1 MKDLHNGSF
10 YWPTTLANVREY
22 AALRENVTV
31 RAAVVGGGM
40 AGALM
45 GHALASNGIDAV
57 LVERGRVA
65 GGSTSANTGLLQ
77 FSNDIMLVDLI
88 AQIGEGPAVRF
99 HLACREA
106 VRDLASMAAGTGK
119 DVEYFNRSSLYYA
132 STEQDL
138 PKLKREYEALAKHG
152 FDVEWWGPD
161 QIEARFP
168 FRKAGAIVTHGDGEI
183 NPFRF
188 VHAVMDAAADKGLR
202 VFEHTSVAKHETLP
216 CGKHLLRTEA
226 GHMIEADHVVYA
238 VGYEPEQLRG
248 GLVKP
253 KMNRSFAIVTEPMHA
268 SAIWHERWLI
278 WETAR
283 PYLYLRT
290 SADGRIVAG
299 GLDES
304 AVAPYDSP
312 AAISKQTGRL
322 YEQVQ
327 AMFGPDTPCAAY
339 EWNAL
344 FAESRDN
351 LPFIGE
357 DPERKGVYYLLG
369 YGGNGDVYCMLGSG
383 LLLSLIRGEPHPVA
397 DILRLDRPTL
407 VHAQPAVLG

>member
-10 YWPTTLANVREY
+10 YWPTTLRTTREY
-22 AALRENVTV
+22 PALGENVKT

-45 GHALASNGIDAV
+45 GRALAAEGVEAV
-57 LVERGRVA
+57 LVEQHRVA
-65 GGSTSANTGLLQ
+65 AGSTSANTGLLQ
-77 FSNDIMLVDLI
+77 FSNDVMLTALS

-99 HLACREA
+99 YQACRQA
-106 VRDLASMAAGTGK
+106 VRELARTAAETGK
-119 DVEYFNRSSLYYA
+119 DVEYFDRCSLYFA
-132 STEQDL
+132 SSEQDL
-138 PKLKREYEALAKHG
+138 PKLAREYEMLAANG
-152 FDVEWWGPD
+152 FDVEFWEPER
-161 QIEARFP
+161 IARCFP
-168 FRKAGAIVTHGDGEI
+168 FRKPGAIVTRGDGEI

-188 VHAVMDAAADKGLR
+188 VHAVLDCAADKGLR
-202 VFEHTSVAKHETLP
+202 VFEHTAVTGHETLP
-216 CGKHLLRTEA
+216 GGTHLLRTA
-226 GHMIEADHVVYA
+226 SGCTIEADHVIYT
-238 VGYEPEQLRG
+238 VGYEPEQLQG

-253 KMNRSFAIVTEPMHA
+253 KMNRSFAIVTEPMPA

-290 SADGRIVAG
+290 SADGRVVAG

-312 AAISKQTGRL
+312 AAIGKQTGRL
-322 YEQVQ
+322 YEQVR
-327 AMFGPDTPCAAY
+327 ALLGSAAPPVAY

-351 LPFIGE
+351 LPFIGQ
-357 DPERKGVYYLLG
+357 DPARKGVYYMLG
-369 YGGNGDVYCMLGSG
+369 YGGNGDVYCMMGAG
-383 LLLSLIRGEPHPVA
+383 LLLSLIRGEPHPLA
-397 DILRLDRPTL
+397 DIVRLDRPTL
-407 VHAQPAVLG
+407 VQV